1 MIHSFTVTNHTGKSM
16 ECELTNPW
24 KEGLAVGSIDGLGPG
39 QATVNVAD
47 ISSKDGGLF
56 NSARKGSRNIVIT
69 LIFVDHDTLTIEDLR
84 RKCYTYFPLK
94 KQVKLKFTTSD
105 GKTYKHYLIDG
116 IVESNEPTIFSQ
128 REGATISIIC
138 PDPCFYTTDD
148 QEQRFSI
155 ASNPDFAFEFSKVPS
170 DNTELLMGNVV
181 SYVVTN
187 LYYDGDSDTG
197 AVFDITFKNDVEHTP
212 SNPKKIRIDNSLTN
226 TSSMFSLEKIKNIVS
241 TMVEGFQG
249 IVAGDR
255 IILSTIVGE
264 KTLTYIHDGTS
275 YNVLGA
281 VESMGSW
288 LTIAKGL
295 NYLVIDKDGSIEI
308 TASVKNKICY
318 YGV

>member
-56 NSARKGSRNIVIT
+56 NSARKGPRNIVIT

-116 IVESNEPTIFSQ
+116 VVESNEPTIFSQ
-128 REGATISIIC
+128 REGTTISILC

-148 QEQRFSI
+148 QEQRFSV
-155 ASNPDFAFEFSKVPS
+155 ASDPAFTFEFSKVPS
-170 DNTELLMGNVV
+170 NNDELLMGIVV
-181 SYVVTN
+181 PYIVAN

-197 AVFDITFKNDVEHTP
+197 AVFDITFKTDVEHTP
-212 SNPKKIRIDNSLTN
+212 SDPKKIRIDNSLTN

-241 TMVEGFQG
+241 TMIEGFQG

-264 KTLTYIHDGTS
+264 KTLTYIHEGIA

-281 VESMGSW
+281 IESTGSW

>member
-1 MIHSFTVTNHTGKSM
+1 MIQSFTVTNHTGKSM
-16 ECELTNPW
+16 VCELTNPW

-84 RKCYTYFPLK
+84 RKCYTYFPIK
-94 KQVKLKFTTSD
+94 KGIKLKFTTFN
-105 GKTYKHYLIDG
+105 GKSYKHFLIDG
-116 IVESNEPTIFSQ
+116 FVESNEPSIFSQ
-128 REGATISIIC
+128 REGATISVIC

-155 ASNPDFAFEFSKVPS
+155 ASNPDFTFEFSKVPS
-170 DNTELLMGNVV
+170 DNTELLMGDVV
-181 SYVVTN
+181 SYIVTN
-187 LYYDGDSDTG
+187 LYYEGDSDTG
-197 AVFDITFKNDVEHTP
+197 AVFDITFKSDVVHTP

-226 TSSMFSLEKIKNIVS
+226 TTSIFSLEKVKNIVA

-255 IILSTIVGE
+255 LILSTVTGE
-264 KTLTYIHDGTS
+264 KSLTYIHNGAS

-281 VESMGSW
+281 VESAGPW

-308 TASVKNKICY
+308 TASVKNKIRY

>member
-24 KEGLAVGSIDGLGPG
+24 KEGLAVGAIDGLGPG

-84 RKCYTYFPLK
+84 RKCYTYFPIEK
-94 KQVKLKFTTSD
+94 EVKLKFTTFD
-105 GKTYKHYLIDG
+105 GKTYKHFLIDG
-116 IVESNEPTIFSQ
+116 VVESNEPSIFSQ

-155 ASNPDFAFEFSKVPS
+155 ASNPDFTFEFSKVPS
-170 DNTELLMGNVV
+170 DNTELLMGDVV
-181 SYVVTN
+181 SYIVTN

-197 AVFDITFKNDVEHTP
+197 AVFDITFKSDVEHTP

-226 TSSMFSLEKIKNIVS
+226 TTSIFSLEKIKNIVS
-241 TMVEGFQG
+241 TMVEGFEG
-249 IVAGDR
+249 IVTGDR
-255 IILSTIVGE
+255 IVLSTITGE
-264 KTLTYIHDGTS
+264 KSLTYIHDGNS

-281 VESMGSW
+281 VESAGPW

-295 NYLVIDKDGSIEI
+295 NHLAIDKDGSIEI
-308 TASVKNKICY
+308 TASVKNKIRY

>member
-1 MIHSFTVTNHTGKSM
+1 MIQSFTVTNHTGKSM
-16 ECELTNPW
+16 VCELTNPW

-84 RKCYTYFPLK
+84 RKCYTYFPIK
-94 KQVKLKFTTSD
+94 KEIKLKFTTFN
-105 GKTYKHYLIDG
+105 GKSYKHFLIDG
-116 IVESNEPTIFSQ
+116 VVESNEPSIFSQ
-128 REGATISIIC
+128 REGATVSVIC
-138 PDPCFYTTDD
+138 PDPCFYATDD

-155 ASNPDFAFEFSKVPS
+155 ASNPDFTFEFSKVPS
-170 DNTELLMGNVV
+170 DNTELLMGDVV
-181 SYVVTN
+181 SYIVTN
-187 LYYDGDSDTG
+187 LYYEGDSDTG
-197 AVFDITFKNDVEHTP
+197 AVFDITFKSDVVHTP

-226 TSSMFSLEKIKNIVS
+226 TTSIFSLEKVKNIVA

-255 IILSTIVGE
+255 LILSTVTGE
-264 KTLTYIHDGTS
+264 KSLTYIHNGAS

-281 VESMGSW
+281 VESAGPW

-308 TASVKNKICY
+308 TASVKNKIRY

>member
-24 KEGLAVGSIDGLGPG
+24 KEGLAVGAIDGLGPG

-84 RKCYTYFPLK
+84 RKCYTFFPIK
-94 KQVKLKFTTSD
+94 KEIKLKFTTFD
-105 GKTYKHYLIDG
+105 GKSYKYFLIDG
-116 IVESNEPTIFSQ
+116 VVESNEPPIFSQ
-128 REGATISIIC
+128 REGATISVIC

-148 QEQRFSI
+148 QEQKFSI
-155 ASNPDFAFEFSKVPS
+155 ASNPDFTFEFSKVPS
-170 DNTELLMGNVV
+170 DNTELLMGDVV
-181 SYVVTN
+181 SYIVTN

-197 AVFDITFKNDVEHTP
+197 AVFDITFKSDVVHTP

-226 TSSMFSLEKIKNIVS
+226 TTSIFSLEKVKNIVA
-241 TMVEGFQG
+241 TMIEGFQG

-255 IILSTIVGE
+255 LILSTVTGE
-264 KTLTYIHDGTS
+264 KSLTYIHNGTS

-281 VESMGSW
+281 VESAGPW

-308 TASVKNKICY
+308 TASVKNKIRY

>member
-24 KEGLAVGSIDGLGPG
+24 KEGLAVGAIDGLGPG

-84 RKCYTYFPLK
+84 RKCYTYFPIEK
-94 KQVKLKFTTSD
+94 EVKLKFTTFD
-105 GKTYKHYLIDG
+105 GKSYKHFLIDG
-116 IVESNEPTIFSQ
+116 VVELNEPSIFSQ

-155 ASNPDFAFEFSKVPS
+155 ASNPDFTFEFSKVPS
-170 DNTELLMGNVV
+170 DNTELLMGDVV

-197 AVFDITFKNDVEHTP
+197 AVFDITFKSDVNHTP

-226 TSSMFSLEKIKNIVS
+226 TTSIFSLEKIKNIVA

-255 IILSTIVGE
+255 LILSTVTGE
-264 KTLTYIHDGTS
+264 KSLTYIHDGIS

-281 VESMGSW
+281 VESAGSW

-308 TASVKNKICY
+308 TASVKNKIRY